1 MTRIVEC
8 VDVRREY
15 ERGKPVLNGVS
26 CVVESGEVV
35 GLLGKNGAGK
45 TTLLQIVMGML
56 EVQSGAVRVLGLDPR
71 RDAVAVKRRIGFVSE
86 DQALPAFFTANQ
98 VMDIHRGLF
107 PTWDETFAQDLVG
120 RFELPLDR
128 RRSQVTPRSTPLDR
142 KVGKLSKGQAR
153 QLALLCAV
161 SHRPELLVLDEPA
174 GGLDP
179 HARREFLETS
189 IRLLNESG
197 TTILFSSHHMND
209 VERMASR
216 LLMLHEGSL
225 WIDSDLDAIRE
236 GYCLALLPADLPS
249 ARSRLLALDG
259 CLCVRER
266 PDAVRAVFELG
277 AAECRALLA
286 GRGDLPLVHCQP
298 LPLEEMFVELA
309 GGRS

>member
-1 MTRIVEC
+1 MKRTVEF

-15 ERGKPVLNGVS
+15 ERGKPVLDGIS
-26 CVVESGEVV
+26 FSVEPGEVV

-56 EVQSGAVRVLGLDPR
+56 EAQSGTIRVFGLDPR
-71 RDAVAVKRRIGFVSE
+71 RDGVEMKRRIGFVSE
-86 DQALPAFFTANQ
+86 NQDLPPFLSVNR
-98 VMDIHRGLF
+98 VLDLHRGLF
-107 PTWDETFAQDLVG
+107 PDWDEAFAQDLIR
-120 RFELPLDR
+120 RFDL
-128 RRSQVTPRSTPLDR
+128 PLDR

-236 GYCLALLPADLPS
+236 GYSLALLPADLPD
-249 ARSRLLALDG
+249 ARTRLMALET
-259 CLCVRER
+259 CLCVREAA
-266 PDAVRAVFELG
+266 DAVRAVFELG
-277 AAECRALLA
+277 ADECRSTLAAL
-286 GRGDLPLVHCQP
+286 GDLPPALCKP

-309 GGRS
+309 GGRA